1 VKIGS
6 GPSNLDANVV
16 ERLFDWP
23 GCFHR
28 FQQPARQIAASNR
41 TYAAAHPTDVSQT
54 SAPCAHGGEYAP
66 PTAPFASGF
75 RNVRSVRETI
85 QRKNRKSQNANAKN
99 VAMFF
104 SGVANGFQRMS
115 ARVMISNER
124 PSPFRTRPTMQSG
137 NHLPFRPHIQED
149 TLKSE
154 QVQVERKSFVFLLKE
169 NPRGRFLRIIEESG
183 RVSNSIIIPCAGL
196 REFQKLLAEMAE
208 AADKLPSKNLP

>member
-1 VKIGS
+1 LLPPIPATGQTNRRIKTEPMRRRTQRTFRKPPLPALTVVNMHHRPLRS
-6 GPSNLDANVV
+6 PS
-16 ERLFDWP
+16 
-23 GCFHR
+23 
-28 FQQPARQIAASNR
+28 
-41 TYAAAHPTDVSQT
+41 VSET
-54 SAPCAHGGEYAP
+54 SVQCDG
-66 PTAPFASGF
+66 
-75 RNVRSVRETI
+75 TI
-85 QRKNRKSQNANAKN
+85 QRKNRKSHNANAKN
-99 VAMFF
+99 VTMFF

-137 NHLPFRPHIQED
+137 NHLPFRPPIQED

-208 AADKLPSKNLP
+208 AADKQPSKNLP

>member
-1 VKIGS
+1 MRWRTQRAFPK
-6 GPSNLDANVV
+6 PSVHCAY
-16 ERLFDWP
+16 
-23 GCFHR
+23 GC
-28 FQQPARQIAASNR
+28 
-41 TYAAAHPTDVSQT
+41 
-54 SAPCAHGGEYAP
+54 EYAP
-66 PTAPFASGF
+66 PPAPFTPVSEMPVQCAGA
-75 RNVRSVRETI
+75 I
-85 QRKNRKSQNANAKN
+85 QRKNRKSQNVTHKN
-99 VAMFF
+99 GAMFF

-137 NHLPFRPHIQED
+137 NHLPFRPHIHED

-196 REFQKLLAEMAE
+196 REFQNLLAEMAE